1 MYGHIIALGS
11 PSAAFFVLLQVFGK
25 YVLLNL
31 FLAILLENFDDIE
44 APEVSYFNFMISLQ
58 EESAPHQLEEMSLH
72 KKAFHNI

>member
-1 MYGHIIALGS
+1 MYGHIIAVGS

-44 APEVSYFNFMISLQ
+44 APGVSYFNYLFIYRRNLLLINWRKSL
-58 EESAPHQLEEMSLH
+58 
-72 KKAFHNI
+72 